1 MQKIYYEK
9 EIDLSHRLKE
19 LMSLTV
25 DESIDYKIED
35 NGVRAVGSL
44 IIKGEY
50 LSDETKL
57 FVENIELDIYADDKK
72 IIDKRDFHLKVED
85 FDYEICD
92 GNLKVTIEVGVYG
105 VEEGKDRYISLQN
118 DPIDEIE
125 ELSRTLEQA
134 ELTNTDN
141 EIEMAEVPE
150 ESQPIQE
157 NIPLQEKVYET
168 KVKEEKDDGDEDT
181 GVYYLYV
188 IGPNDTYST
197 ISERYQIDE
206 KIIRDYNGDV
216 NLVGGQVLIIPYV
229 ATKDS

>member
-35 NGVRAVGSL
+35 KGVRAVGSL

-50 LSDETKL
+50 LSDDNKL

-85 FDYEICD
+85 FDYEIFD

-105 VEEGKDRYISLQN
+105 VEEGKDRYISLKT

-125 ELSRTLEQA
+125 ELSRTLQQNEVTNEQ
-134 ELTNTDN
+134 L
-141 EIEMAEVPE
+141 EMEEAPE
-150 ESQPIQE
+150 STIPFQE
-157 NIPLQEKVYET
+157 NIPLHEKVYET

-188 IGPNDTYST
+188 IGPNDTYSS
-197 ISERYQIDE
+197 ISERYQVDE
-206 KIIRDYNGDV
+206 KVIRDYNNDL
-216 NLVGGQVLIIPYV
+216 NLVSGQVLIIPYV
-229 ATKDS
+229 ASKDS

>member
-85 FDYEICD
+85 FDYEMCD

-157 NIPLQEKVYET
+157 NIPIQEKVYET